1 MTRQTTTER
10 ISDTE
15 LVVTRHFD
23 APPRLVWQAWTSSD
37 LMRRWW
43 VPASFGMTL
52 LECAIDARPGGTY
65 RFVFQHPDFPEP
77 MAFHGHY
84 LEAVPHSRLV
94 WTNEEDPNGSVTTVT
109 LHDEGNGQTRLVLH
123 DRYPTKEAADEAIA
137 SGSTGAYPEQF
148 AALDA
153 VLAAG

>member
-1 MTRQTTTER
+1 MTHQTTTER

-23 APPRLVWQAWTSSD
+23 APPNLVYQAWTTSD

-52 LECAIDARPGGTY
+52 LECAIDARAGGTY
-65 RFVFQHPDFPEP
+65 RFVFKHPDFPEP
-77 MAFHGHY
+77 MAFHGRY
-84 LEAVPHSRLV
+84 IEATPHSRIV

-109 LHDEGNGQTRLVLH
+109 LTDIGNGQTRLVLH
-123 DRYPTKEAADEAIA
+123 DRYPTREAADEAIA

-148 AALDA
+148 AALDTL
-153 VLAAG
+153 LADG

>member
-1 MTRQTTTER
+1 MTHQTTTER
-10 ISDTE
+10 VSDTE

-23 APPRLVWQAWTSSD
+23 APPHLVYQAWTTAD

-52 LECAIDARPGGTY
+52 LECTIDARPGGTY
-65 RFVFQHPDFPEP
+65 RFVFQHPDFPDP
-77 MAFHGHY
+77 MAFHGKY
-84 LEAVPHSRLV
+84 IEATPHSRIV

-109 LHDEGNGQTRLVLH
+109 LHDLGKGQTRLVLH

-148 AALDA
+148 AALDTL
-153 VLAAG
+153 LAAG